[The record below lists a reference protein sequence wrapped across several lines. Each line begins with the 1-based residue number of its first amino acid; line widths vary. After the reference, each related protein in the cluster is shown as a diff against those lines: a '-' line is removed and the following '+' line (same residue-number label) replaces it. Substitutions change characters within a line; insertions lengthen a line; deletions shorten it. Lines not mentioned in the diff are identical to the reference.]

1 MISERI
7 KRVLKNSGISLEEAG
22 KKLGVSKQRVSWV
35 LINRSDDEWSEKEKV
50 WWSERL
56 KIDKQMFNGVEK

>member
-7 KRVLKNSGISLEEAG
+7 KRVLKNRGISLEEAG

-35 LINRSDDEWSEKEKV
+35 LINRGDDEWSEKEKV

-56 KIDKQMFNGVEK
+56 KIDKKMFNGVEK

>member
-7 KRVLKNSGISLEEAG
+7 KRVLKNRGISLEEAG